1 MPQDAYTLKYVARDL
16 SALLPGTKVTKITQ
30 PDRDTLHLYIYPLF
44 GGFKLEICIFPKF
57 RRISL
62 TKRDSRSLDTPSSFL
77 MLIRKHLQ
85 GAKILACGQIPNERI
100 MYFDFESVSEFSIR
114 CFRLYAEIMGK
125 SSNIILTEDNKILG
139 CFKPGYAGE
148 GVRNTLTG
156 ADYTLPVSQH
166 KVLPDD
172 LEGIRKALSESGPD
186 ALHECITGIAHVTA
200 EDIISTYG
208 EGVTAEQ
215 VYEYLN
221 SDDICPCVILEGS
234 KVTDFCARSSSPLA
248 VPRESILQAQTEFYD
263 SATAEATLQSRK
275 AGYSA
280 SLNAALKK
288 AEKKI
293 ATERQ
298 RILSCDNMERDRL
311 YGELITAN
319 IYRIRPGDEL
329 LVADN
334 YYSPSME
341 QCSIP
346 LDKQLTPSQNAQK
359 YYKRYNKQKRTV
371 EVSQKLLDE
380 ALAREDYLLS
390 VQTGIQ
396 RAQDTE
402 DLAEIAAEMRESGLL
417 KDTAVKKSKKKA
429 VSKPYRMYTCKGYE
443 LLAGRNNL
451 SNDALVHALSGD
463 DIWLH
468 TKEGHSCHVGIICS
482 GNADAV
488 PEDVILVGA
497 QICAFYSDLAGKGK
511 VEVSYT
517 RRRSVRKPKGAAPGF
532 VTYTDYKSML
542 VSPDPHTELKHE

>member
-16 SALLPGTKVTKITQ
+16 GALLPGGKVTKISQ

-62 TKRDSRSLDTPSSFL
+62 TKRDSKSLETPSSFL

-85 GAKILACGQIPNERI
+85 GAKILSCGQVPYERI
-100 MYFDFESVSEFSIR
+100 MYFDFESVSEFDTR
-114 CFRLYAEIMGK
+114 TFRLYAEIMGK
-125 SSNIILTEDNKILG
+125 SSNIILTENGKILG
-139 CFKPGYAGE
+139 CMKPGYAGE

-156 ADYTLPVSQH
+156 ADYTLPLSQH

-172 LEGIRKALSESGPD
+172 LEGIRRALAEAGPD
-186 ALHECITGIAHVTA
+186 ALHESITGIAHVTA
-200 EDIISTYG
+200 EDIISAYG
-208 EGVTAEQ
+208 EDVSAEQ

-221 SDDICPCVILEGS
+221 SDDIRPCVILEGS

-248 VPRESILQAQTEFYD
+248 VPRDSILAAQAEFYD
-263 SATAEATLQSRK
+263 SATQEASLQSRK
-275 AGYSA
+275 AGYNA
-280 SLNAALKK
+280 SLTAALKK

-298 RILSCDNMERDRL
+298 RILSCENMEQDRL

-319 IYRIRPGDEL
+319 MYRVRPGDEL
-329 LVADN
+329 LIADN
-334 YYSPSME
+334 YYSPSLE
-341 QCSIP
+341 QCRIP
-346 LDKQLTPSQNAQK
+346 LDKQLSPSQNAQR

-371 EVSQKLLDE
+371 EVSERLLGE

-390 VQTGIQ
+390 VQTAIR

-417 KDTAVKKSKKKA
+417 KDTTPKQRKKKT
-429 VSKPYRMYTCKGYE
+429 VSRPYRMYTCQGYE
-443 LLAGRNNL
+443 ILAGRNNM
-451 SNDALVHALSGD
+451 SNDALLHALSGD

-468 TKEGHSCHVGIICS
+468 TKEGHSCHVGIICGTQS
-482 GNADAV
+482 SSV
-488 PEDVILVGA
+488 PEDVILIGA
-497 QICAFYSDLAGKGK
+497 QICAFYSDLTGKGK
-511 VEVSYT
+511 VEVCFT

-532 VTYTDYKSML
+532 VTYTDYKSMM
-542 VSPDPHTELKHE
+542 VSPDPHAELKHE